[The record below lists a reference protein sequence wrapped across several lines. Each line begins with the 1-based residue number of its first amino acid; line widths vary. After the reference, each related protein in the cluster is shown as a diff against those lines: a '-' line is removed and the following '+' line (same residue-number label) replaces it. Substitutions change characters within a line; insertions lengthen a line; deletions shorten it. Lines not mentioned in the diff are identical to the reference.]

1 VKRLF
6 FVIFY
11 SLLINWGL
19 VANTENRIL
28 NLKKEAEQAFYT
40 GNFKQS
46 QRQLYLLSRYYKTL
60 SDSANLCKTWVG
72 ISFLD
77 HLMNR
82 TSHAMAALRI
92 AKRYQ
97 TCKDDYFDLGLL
109 YTKGNSGT
117 DNCSSVLLKLKRFD
131 GSFLYKV
138 GIVLCIQEFKSK
150 KNGLTESKTDELIA
164 ELSMKKDT
172 LWCGFRNLLF
182 EKGKM
187 LHNRMD
193 YKKCLGY
200 FLRAIQ
206 ISEKINSVS
215 HESIWSYKY
224 IMGSLAILG
233 EEEQRTYYFNRF
245 ITLYEDKLTDKKL
258 NCEYLIIKG
267 AYYYVNR
274 MYPEANIAYEL
285 SIQNKRESGLDFN
298 NEIYYLISSSFYM
311 GDYRKVIEW
320 SLVYNGIK
328 DSYYQFIVA
337 YSYLKIGKIDLACK
351 LEKEINK
358 SEFISN
364 NENRLHILYML
375 SLFYKEIKNYKSS
388 EQFLHLYLNKTIKL
402 FTNNQ
407 LYVARAYGSTAYF
420 YWTVKGDIDRA
431 LNYYQHELCILLQE
445 AYHNDYFKLPDISKS
460 IQNENLAVCLR
471 NRGEAFLEL
480 AKQQKTKKDKIK
492 YLEAC
497 LDNFD
502 LAFQALNKYKFTLL
516 SEEKQLLY
524 TNLTRHYYSYVI
536 ECCYQLYKISG
547 DKEYANQAF
556 TYIEKSKASVLLSIM
571 KGTEAKKLKMVPEWV
586 IRKEDYIKKNTVKY
600 AKLIIDENNK
610 VSPEYALIDQ
620 YNNSLQ
626 KLNLQQDT
634 LMKEIKDKFPAYYR
648 VKYGAEVASV
658 SEVQQRLKPDQVLVQ
673 YALTKTNIFL
683 VLVSKDSYQIIKE
696 SIDTSFT
703 SEINKYRK
711 SISQFNYEDVKDA
724 SIYAY
729 SATAYRLFQTLL
741 APVEGQIS
749 GKELIIIP
757 DDILNTIPFEALL
770 TQKVEKVKD
779 IAYKD
784 LPYLIKRNSII
795 YNYSASLFAQSLAFN
810 EDKIDN
816 PRLLAMAP
824 IHSAFTLSDIN
835 KITRDS
841 DEIVPIPGTI
851 DEVKGI
857 CKIFSGKKLF
867 GKNASEARFKQICD
881 QYQIIHIASH
891 GFVNNE
897 YPLFSRLVF
906 NRNNQDTLND
916 GLLNT
921 YEIYNM
927 HISAPLV
934 VLSACN
940 TGSGKL
946 YKGEGTISLAR
957 GFYVAGAKN
966 IIMTLWAITDKTS
979 NELVQQFYTHLAN
992 SEPVP
997 VSLQQAKLG
1006 FLQNSDEIAAHPF
1019 FWAGYISIGE
1029 PEVRFAAVSKSR
1041 HYFWMAAAGFIL
1053 LTSLFLFWRMRRGK
1067 SL

>member
-1 VKRLF
+1 MRF
-6 FVIFY
+6 FFFFIF
-11 SLLINWGL
+11 SFFLINWTLIASPGDRA
-19 VANTENRIL
+19 VDI
-28 NLKKEAEQAFYT
+28 KKGAEQALDA
-40 GNFKQS
+40 GNFEQS
-46 QRQLYLLSRYYKTL
+46 KEKLYLLSSYYKGL
-60 SDSANLCKTWVG
+60 FDSTSLCKTWLE
-72 ISFLD
+72 ISL
-77 HLMNR
+77 LEQLVNR
-82 TSHAMAALRI
+82 TSHAEAALRI
-92 AKRYQ
+92 ARQYH
-97 TCKDDYFDLGLL
+97 TSSNNYSDLGFLCA
-109 YTKGNSGT
+109 KGNSET
-117 DNCSSVLLKLKRFD
+117 DQSSSFSLKLKSIKDAFVNKL
-131 GSFLYKV
+131 GCLLY
-138 GIVLCIQEFKSK
+138 IQELKRK
-150 KNGLTESKTDELIA
+150 KNGLTESDTDELIA
-164 ELSMKKDT
+164 ELSAKKDT
-172 LWCGFRNLLF
+172 LWCGYRNLLF

-187 LHNRMD
+187 LHERTD

-224 IMGSLAILG
+224 IISPLLKSGDYDQKAH
-233 EEEQRTYYFNRF
+233 YFNRF
-245 ITLYEDKLTDKKL
+245 INFYENRITDKKL
-258 NCEYLIIKG
+258 NCEYFTIKG

-285 SIQNKRESGLDFN
+285 SIKNKRESGLDCN
-298 NEIYYLISSSFYM
+298 HEVYYLMFSCFYM
-311 GDYRKVIEW
+311 GDFRKVIEW
-320 SLVYNGIK
+320 SLVFKGYEDAFYK
-328 DSYYQFIVA
+328 LIVA
-337 YSYLKIGKIDLACK
+337 FSYLKVGKIDLAFK
-351 LEKEINK
+351 LEKEISK
-358 SEFISN
+358 SELIKQSEDDF
-364 NENRLHILYML
+364 ML
-375 SLFYKEIKNYKSS
+375 TYWMSVFYREIKDYRSA
-388 EQFLHLYLNKTIKL
+388 EQFLQLNLNETIK
-402 FTNNQ
+402 Q
-407 LYVARAYGSTAYF
+407 LTIKHPYTAKAYGSTAYF
-420 YWTVKGDIDRA
+420 YWTVKGDIERA
-431 LNYYQHELCILLQE
+431 LNYYQHELCILLHE

-460 IQNENLAVCLR
+460 IQNERLAICLR

-492 YLEAC
+492 YLQAC

-536 ECCYQLYKISG
+536 ECCYQLFKISG
-547 DKEYANQAF
+547 DKEYANLAF

-571 KGTEAKKLKMVPEWV
+571 KGTEAKKLKMAPEWV

-600 AKLIIDENNK
+600 AKLIVDENNK

-626 KLNLQQDT
+626 KLNLQQDS
-634 LMKEIKDKFPAYYR
+634 LINEIKDKFPAYYR

-683 VLVSKDSYQIIKE
+683 VLVSKGSYQIIKE

-711 SISQFNYEDVKDA
+711 SISQFNYEDIKDA

-741 APVEGQIS
+741 APVEGQIR

-770 TQKVEKVKD
+770 TQKVEKVND

-795 YNYSASLFAQSLAFN
+795 YNYSASLFAQSAAFN

-816 PRLLAMAP
+816 PRLLALAP
-824 IHSAFTLSDIN
+824 IHSTFTLSDIN

-857 CKIFSGKKLF
+857 CKIFSGKKLL

-927 HISAPLV
+927 HVSAPLV

-946 YKGEGTISLAR
+946 YRGEGTISLAR

-992 SEPVP
+992 SETVP
-997 VSLQQAKLG
+997 LSLQQAKLG

-1029 PEVRFAAVSKSR
+1029 PEVRFASVNKAR
-1041 HYFWMAAAGFIL
+1041 HYYWIAAGFIL
-1053 LTSLFLFWRMRRGK
+1053 LTSLILFWRIRRNK
-1067 SL
+1067 ALS